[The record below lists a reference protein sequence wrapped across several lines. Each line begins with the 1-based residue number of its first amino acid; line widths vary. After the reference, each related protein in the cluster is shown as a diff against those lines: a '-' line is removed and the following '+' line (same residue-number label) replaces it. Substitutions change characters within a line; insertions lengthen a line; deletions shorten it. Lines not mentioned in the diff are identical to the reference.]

1 MQCYGSVAEI
11 ETFGKGCAGRDV
23 GIFIFFCPF
32 KLHLNAVDSAMSLN
46 ERPMV
51 FTLQLMPM
59 CNLWDSLMVSYIS
72 HHLWCVSCFFIGR
85 VSDRDLAGAVESPHE
100 LPACQLHQSPT
111 SQNPCHFYRLF
122 SMCIPLRFESK
133 WFWCDWTT
141 KYVFTQRVSNYSA
154 GLIAVNSTCC
164 HWSHHTAVTSLPF
177 GHSEIAL
184 DRTIMTSRWQLF
196 IPFTS
201 CYLQATFYL
210 NFIYH

>member
-1 MQCYGSVAEI
+1 MQAFTWMISTGITLPLCPVQCYGSVAEI

-23 GIFIFFCPF
+23 GIFFFFCPSPF

-59 CNLWDSLMVSYIS
+59 CNLWDSLMVSYFS

-111 SQNPCHFYRLF
+111 SQNPCHFWHFGTFWTIFNVHTSALWVQMVLVWLNYKICF
-122 SMCIPLRFESK
+122 HTKSK
-133 WFWCDWTT
+133 
-141 KYVFTQRVSNYSA
+141 
-154 GLIAVNSTCC
+154 
-164 HWSHHTAVTSLPF
+164 
-177 GHSEIAL
+177 
-184 DRTIMTSRWQLF
+184 
-196 IPFTS
+196 
-201 CYLQATFYL
+201 
-210 NFIYH
+210 